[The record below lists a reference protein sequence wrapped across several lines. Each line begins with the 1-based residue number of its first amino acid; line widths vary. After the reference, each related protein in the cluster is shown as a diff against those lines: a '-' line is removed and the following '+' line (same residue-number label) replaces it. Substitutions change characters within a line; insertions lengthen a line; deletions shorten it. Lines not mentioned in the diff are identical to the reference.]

1 MGKVD
6 KDFKDVK
13 EKKERHI
20 FLNII
25 IILFL
30 LLIGCFLYAR
40 YISTTGLVVKEYK
53 VSSNKIP
60 TNFDGVKIVHIS
72 DIHYGSTTLIKD
84 IKRLV
89 KKVNEI
95 EPDLI
100 VFTGDLIDEGYKIS
114 DEDKSK
120 LISELS
126 NLDNNLGKYAVMGE
140 EDVTNEDFNIIIK
153 DSGFTLLD
161 NSYDLIYNKGLTP
174 IYLGGTSSSISSTI
188 DLDKTFLYYKKETKS
203 VYEPQYKI
211 ILTHEGDNASDIISY
226 DKDTDLI
233 LAGHSHNGQIVI
245 PFYGGVY
252 IPEGSKKYSAP
263 HYDISGTN
271 IYISSGIGTSTFTYR
286 FLNKPSINLYRLSS
300 S

>member
-1 MGKVD
+1 MD
-6 KDFKDVK
+6 KNFKDVETKK
-13 EKKERHI
+13 EKHT

-40 YISTTGLVVKEYK
+40 YISTTGLIVKEYS
-53 VSSNKIP
+53 VTSNKIP
-60 TNFDGVKIVHIS
+60 ANFDGVKIIHIS
-72 DIHYGSTTLIKD
+72 DIHYGSTTLMKD

-89 KKVNEI
+89 NRVNEI

-100 VFTGDLIDEGYKIS
+100 VFTGDLIDEAYTIS
-114 DEDKSK
+114 DEDKSE
-120 LISELS
+120 LIKQLS
-126 NLDNNLGKYAVMGE
+126 KLDNNLGKYAVYGE
-140 EDVTNEDFNIIIK
+140 EDITNEDFNIIMK

-174 IYLGGTSSSISSTI
+174 IYLGGTSSSLSSTI

-263 HYDISGTN
+263 HYNISGTN
-271 IYISSGIGTSTFTYR
+271 IYISSGIGTSIFTYR
-286 FLNKPSINLYRLSS
+286 FLNKPSINLYRLNAN
-300 S
+300 

>member
-1 MGKVD
+1 MGN
-6 KDFKDVK
+6 DFKDV
-13 EKKERHI
+13 EKKDKHI
-20 FLNII
+20 LLNIF

-30 LLIGCFLYAR
+30 ILIVCFLYAR
-40 YISTTGLVVKEYK
+40 YISTTGLIVKEYK

-60 TNFDGVKIVHIS
+60 ENFNGVKIVHIS
-72 DIHYGSTTLIKD
+72 EIHYGSTTFMKD

-100 VFTGDLIDEGYKIS
+100 VFTGDLIDEAYKIN
-114 DEDKSK
+114 DKVK
-120 LISELS
+120 TELTTELS
-126 NLDNNLGKYAVMGE
+126 KLDNNLGKYAVYGE
-140 EDVTNEDFNIIIK
+140 EDVTNESFNIIMK
-153 DSGFTLLD
+153 DSGFTILN

-174 IYLGGTSSSISSTI
+174 IYLGGTASSLSDVV
-188 DLDKTFLYYKKETKS
+188 DLDKTFAYYKKDKKG
-203 VYEPQYKI
+203 VYDPPYKI

-252 IPEGSKKYSAP
+252 IPEGSQKYNAP
-263 HYDISGTN
+263 HYEISGTN
-271 IYISSGIGTSTFTYR
+271 IYISSGIGTSIFNYR
-286 FLNKPSINLYRLSS
+286 FLNKPSINLYRLSTR
-300 S
+300 